1 MKVIVG
7 LVFVISGTAFAQT
20 NLGTITFTNNSGIVI
35 TNAEVVKVQANGL
48 IYRIPEGGGTVK
60 FSDLPQDVRARFGYD
75 AEKAA
80 AADAAERQLQA
91 EAYAREVALYKA
103 EHWRGPTREI
113 HELSI
118 TNDLIYPKCSVTV
131 EGRQRE
137 ILISNLPAETQKYF
151 DDLGKLQAAVEA
163 ATAQVEADQSAVS
176 NADKTIPTRSRSR
189 LVRIERA
196 QVNQAR
202 QRVSAEQKQLSKM
215 KSDLSAMKRQE
226 PEKATIT
233 AFQTAQKYNNL
244 EIWDCSAK

>member
-1 MKVIVG
+1 MKVIVTLAFMIG
-7 LVFVISGTAFAQT
+7 GTVFAQT
-20 NLGTITFTNNSGIVI
+20 NLGTITFTNQAGMTI

-80 AADAAERQLQA
+80 AADAAEKQLQA
-91 EAYAREVALYKA
+91 EAHAREVALYKA
-103 EHWRGPTREI
+103 EHWRGPTTKI
-113 HELSI
+113 HLLSI
-118 TNDLIYPKCSVTV
+118 TNDLVYPKCSVTV
-131 EGRQRE
+131 GGRQRD

-151 DDLGKLQAAVEA
+151 EDLGKLEAAVQA
-163 ATAQVEADQSAVS
+163 GTAQAEADQSAVS
-176 NADKTIPTRSRSR
+176 NADKTIPARSRSR

-196 QVNQAR
+196 HVNQAR

-215 KSDLSAMKRQE
+215 KSDLAALKKQE

-233 AFQTAQKYNNL
+233 ACQTAQKYNSL
-244 EIWDCSAK
+244 EIWDCTAK